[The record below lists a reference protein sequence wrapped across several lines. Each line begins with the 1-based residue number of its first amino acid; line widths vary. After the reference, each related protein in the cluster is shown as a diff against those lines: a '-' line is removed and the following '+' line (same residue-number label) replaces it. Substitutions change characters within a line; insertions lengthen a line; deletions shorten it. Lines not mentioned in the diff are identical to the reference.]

1 MKIPWGNFIALSF
14 YFKKIQR
21 YQISNLMMCIK
32 FLEKQEQ
39 ATLSQVIDGKT

>member
-1 MKIPWGNFIALSF
+1 MRKF
-14 YFKKIQR
+14 YSIKFLHQKKIQR